1 MNIVIRP
8 EQQEDFPD
16 IFELNQMVFGQDN
29 EAKLV
34 DHVREGTNYIPA
46 LSLVATSDDKI
57 VGYILF
63 SRIAITNGDFRYESL
78 ALAPIVVHPE
88 YQRQGIGARLISAG
102 LQQAAELGY
111 TSVLA
116 LGHEYYY
123 PKFGFVPAAKWNIK
137 APFEVPAEVF
147 MAREL
152 VPNALANVSGTVEF
166 PVEFS
171 VI

>member
-8 EQQEDFPD
+8 ERQEDIPD
-16 IFELNQMVFGQDN
+16 IFELNQLVFGQET

-34 DHVREGTNYIPA
+34 EHVREGPNYIPA
-46 LSLVATSDDKI
+46 LSLVAISDDKI
-57 VGYILF
+57 VGYIMF
-63 SRIAITNGDFRYESL
+63 SKIAITNGDSRYESL
-78 ALAPIVVHPE
+78 ALAPMIVHPA
-88 YQRQGIGARLISAG
+88 YRKQGFGSKLITQG
-102 LQQAAELGY
+102 LQKAADLGY
-111 TSVLA
+111 TSVLV

-152 VPNALANVSGTVEF
+152 VPNALINVSGTVVF
-166 PVEFS
+166 PIEFS

>member
-8 EQQEDFPD
+8 EQQEDIPD
-16 IFELNQMVFGQDN
+16 IYQLNLTVFGQDT

-34 DHVREGTNYIPA
+34 DHVREGPNFIPA
-46 LSLVATSDDKI
+46 LSLVASSDERI

-63 SRIAITNGDFRYESL
+63 SRIVITNGDSRYESL
-78 ALAPIVVHPE
+78 ALAPMVVHPE
-88 YQRQGIGARLISAG
+88 YQRQGIGAKLITHG
-102 LQQAAELGY
+102 LQKATDMGFN
-111 TSVLA
+111 SVLV

-123 PKFGFVPAAKWNIK
+123 PKFGFVPAVKWNIR

-152 VPNALANVSGTVEF
+152 VPNALINVSGTVEY